1 MLWRIDY
8 FVFQLKRF
16 DYRPNNFSFAI
27 AALDKNEVGVLNS
40 SSNNF
45 AVSKTI
51 DSREICKSTDF
62 PRTQKDDDSR
72 RNMSMDFKLENGSS
86 TFCIKHQRIKKSRC
100 RKYRPKS
107 AGSLEHTLSQDRN
120 RNISLSSST
129 EKNEKCQPPAK
140 VKSAVFQSNRQIT
153 SDLSHQPSGR

>member
-1 MLWRIDY
+1 MHNSLCRTDY
-8 FVFQLKRF
+8 LKTF
-16 DYRPNNFSFAI
+16 DYRTNNFSFTI
-27 AALDKNEVGVLNS
+27 TALNKNEVGGLHS

-45 AVSKTI
+45 TVSKTI

-72 RNMSMDFKLENGSS
+72 RNKSMDVKLENGSS
-86 TFCIKHQRIKKSRC
+86 TFCMKHQRIKKSRC

-153 SDLSHQPSGR
+153 SDSSHQPSGR

>member
-1 MLWRIDY
+1 MDY
-8 FVFQLKRF
+8 LIHLKTF
-16 DYRPNNFSFAI
+16 DYQTNNFYVTI
-27 AALDKNEVGVLNS
+27 TALDKNEIGGIHS
-40 SSNNF
+40 TSNDF

-51 DSREICKSTDF
+51 DSLEICKSTDF
-62 PRTQKDDDSR
+62 PWTRKGDDSR
-72 RNMSMDFKLENGSS
+72 RNKSIDVKLENGSS

-120 RNISLSSST
+120 RIISLSSST

>member
-1 MLWRIDY
+1 MHNSLCRTDY
-8 FVFQLKRF
+8 LKTF
-16 DYRPNNFSFAI
+16 DYRTNNFSFTI
-27 AALDKNEVGVLNS
+27 TALNKNEVGGLHS

-51 DSREICKSTDF
+51 DPREICKSTDF
-62 PRTQKDDDSR
+62 LRTQKEDDSR
-72 RNMSMDFKLENGSS
+72 RNKSMDVKFENGSS
-86 TFCIKHQRIKKSRC
+86 TFCMKHQRIKKSRC